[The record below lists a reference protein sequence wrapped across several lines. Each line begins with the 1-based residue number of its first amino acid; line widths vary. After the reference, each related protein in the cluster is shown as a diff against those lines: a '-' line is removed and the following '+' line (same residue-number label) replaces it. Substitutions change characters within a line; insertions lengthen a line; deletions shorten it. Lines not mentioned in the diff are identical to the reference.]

1 MTHKMRVSTP
11 LINNDTVR
19 KKYYF
24 TFFQFNKL
32 QLFTSIYF
40 CFAGQTQQ
48 PLWGSSSYFGNAN
61 QDHPDQEMDVLGLN
75 VPSSWHIGQELYT
88 EFHFDSKKDF
98 YNVIVAYSIN
108 LH

>member
-1 MTHKMRVSTP
+1 MVAIMTPMRIMEVRILGFYKKILMTHKMRVSTP

-48 PLWGSSSYFGNAN
+48 PLWGSSPHFSNVNWDYA
-61 QDHPDQEMDVLGLN
+61 DQEMDVPGLDI
-75 VPSSWHIGQELYT
+75 PGSWKIGCE
-88 EFHFDSKKDF
+88 
-98 YNVIVAYSIN
+98 V
-108 LH
+108 

>member
-48 PLWGSSSYFGNAN
+48 PLWGSSPHFSNVNWDYA
-61 QDHPDQEMDVLGLN
+61 DQEMDVPGLDI
-75 VPSSWHIGQELYT
+75 PGSWNDWFVGKDGRLKLHF
-88 EFHFDSKKDF
+88 FHCPLLLRFDR
-98 YNVIVAYSIN
+98 Y
-108 LH
+108 